1 MRVIAGMLRG
11 RRLTAP
17 RGGERTRPTS
27 DRVREALFSTLGDI
41 HGAIVLDL
49 FAGTGALGI
58 EALSRGA
65 GRALFV
71 ERDRAALRALRA
83 NLSALDLRPPRA
95 EVRSGEALASLRT
108 ARARGE
114 TYDLVF
120 VDPPYARAGELEGAL
135 ARLLPAV
142 LGERGARVVVES
154 DRRAPLRLA
163 LDLLTERRYGD
174 TLITIYGK
182 IRAEGSGRVPER
194 GGATAAGLAGRAPAA
209 PPGKEDR

>member
-1 MRVIAGMLRG
+1 MRVIAGTLRG

-17 RGGERTRPTS
+17 TGQARTRPTS

-41 HGAIVLDL
+41 HGASVLDL

-58 EALSRGA
+58 EALSRGVA
-65 GRALFV
+65 RALFV

-83 NLSALDLRPPRA
+83 NLSALDLGAPRA
-95 EVRSGEALASLRT
+95 EVRAGEALAALRS

-120 VDPPYARAGELEGAL
+120 VDPPYARASELEGAL

-163 LDLLTERRYGD
+163 LDLLMERRYGD

-182 IRAEGSGRVPER
+182 IRAEER
-194 GGATAAGLAGRAPAA
+194 TGRAPERAGARAA
-209 PPGKEDR
+209 GPAGRLAGGGAR

>member
-1 MRVIAGMLRG
+1 MRVIAGSLRG

-17 RGGERTRPTS
+17 AGRRSTRPTS

-65 GRALFV
+65 ARALFV
-71 ERDRAALRALRA
+71 ERDRAALRALRS
-83 NLSALDLRPPRA
+83 NLSALGLGPPRA
-95 EVRSGEALASLRT
+95 EVRAGEALAALRT
-108 ARARGE
+108 ARARVE
-114 TYDLVF
+114 TYDLLF

-142 LGERGARVVVES
+142 LGEPDGRVVVES

-163 LDLLTERRYGD
+163 LDLLIERRYGD

-182 IRAEGSGRVPER
+182 ICAEGSGRVPDR
-194 GGATAAGLAGRAPAA
+194 GGAKAAGPVGRASTQPS
-209 PPGKEDR
+209 GREDR